1 MSIKKQLHLTGQL
14 LRLDTLKKEVDE
26 DTFRNASVKPD
37 KDGELLAEEQDK
49 AQVMVKT
56 NKVHHIITK

>member
-1 MSIKKQLHLTGQL
+1 L